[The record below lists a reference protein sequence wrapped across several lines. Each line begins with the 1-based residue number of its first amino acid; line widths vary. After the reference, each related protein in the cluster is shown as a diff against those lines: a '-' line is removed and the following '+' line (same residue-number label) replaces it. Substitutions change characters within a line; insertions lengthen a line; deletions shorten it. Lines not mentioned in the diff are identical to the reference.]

1 MKRNFFTIILLAFT
15 FSTILFSCKKK
26 SNSIIVEY
34 RITPINN
41 SITKITYNDIT
52 GAPVIIT
59 NPAQFGTGSTFV
71 SIKALPYTA
80 KISIE
85 VNNQT
90 ISSIVYDLRILV
102 NGQIMK
108 LESGVALPMSASTI
122 LSAEYVVQ

>member
-1 MKRNFFTIILLAFT
+1 MKRNIITIILLALAV
-15 FSTILFSCKKK
+15 STILSSCKKK
-26 SNSIIVEY
+26 SNSITVEY
-34 RITPINN
+34 RIAPINN
-41 SITKITYNDIT
+41 SITKITYNDVT
-52 GAPVIIT
+52 GTPVIIT

-71 SIKALPYTA
+71 SIMALPYSA

-102 NGQIMK
+102 NDQTMK

-122 LSAEYVVQ
+122 ISAEYIVQ